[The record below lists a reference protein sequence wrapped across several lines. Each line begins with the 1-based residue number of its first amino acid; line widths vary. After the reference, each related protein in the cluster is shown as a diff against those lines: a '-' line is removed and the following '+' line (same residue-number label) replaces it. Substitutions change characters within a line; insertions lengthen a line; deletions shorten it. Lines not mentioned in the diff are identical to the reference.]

1 MPTFLLAENDQ
12 HASAVLE
19 TANGTVCLPSRDC
32 WACMWNV
39 FWYSHPRQVSLQRQ
53 SKASYFG
60 WNFSREA
67 SFVCTQQ
74 MNRPECGFLLVHSS
88 KLTLGCF
95 SLKRPSTSRPHTS
108 TSIRNVRLLKEY
120 KMQLSVLWKPVLVR
134 WTEGGCIGIS
144 VWHGLHLV
152 RKPAIWSLLKISTP
166 RLS

>member
-1 MPTFLLAENDQ
+1 MTSMPLLCWRQQMAQCAFPQGTAGHVCEMCFDTLIPGRSHFKGSQRPHTLAET
-12 HASAVLE
+12 SAEKPVLY
-19 TANGTVCLPSRDC
+19 V
-32 WACMWNV
+32 
-39 FWYSHPRQVSLQRQ
+39 H
-53 SKASYFG
+53 SK
-60 WNFSREA
+60 WIDLK
-67 SFVCTQQ
+67 
-74 MNRPECGFLLVHSS
+74 CGFLLVHSS

-120 KMQLSVLWKPVLVR
+120 KMQLSALWKPVLVR